1 MDNAGTNTKPRIL
14 IASALILLAAIFALS
29 AGTASSQEKPIPE
42 IASPVLTSV
51 PLSPIDQAEK
61 DGTAS
66 HLSLKDVTK
75 MALQNNL
82 DIAISDTNEDV
93 SKYKILQDHGAYDP
107 SLTITLGARS
117 TTQPNTNLASA
128 SSTGLSNNTKLDTY
142 NVQFNQNIPTGASIV
157 ANLNGNR
164 SDTNQSF
171 ALFTPQYNST
181 SSIQL
186 TQPLLRNRATDQ
198 SRSTIKIANLD
209 LKISDSQFRQTIT
222 STIGSIQGSYWDL
235 VSAIRDYAIKR
246 DSVKLA
252 QITVDQ
258 NREKVRIGTLSQID
272 ITVAQAA
279 LASQVVN
286 LIASVQNI
294 NVAENNL
301 RSTISNDRKSEI
313 WQMVIVPKDSADFVA
328 YKMDLENA
336 LDAALKNRPE
346 LEQYDLQM
354 KETAINYN
362 LDKNLTKWQV
372 DAVGSFGTVGVAGP
386 QSLSALTGQPTIPS
400 SMVGGFG
407 TAYQSLFTQGFKNW
421 FVGFNLG
428 IPLRNRTVEGQL
440 GQLQVQKK
448 QLSLNRKSQEQKI
461 TVQIRNDV
469 SNLNNNQQTVEAAK
483 VARQLAEIQL
493 DGETKRFQAG
503 TSQPF
508 LLLQRQNDLL
518 TAQETELQALV
529 AYKKAVIT
537 LQQDMFTLLESNDFE
552 IAGAKSGKGLK

>member
-1 MDNAGTNTKPRIL
+1 MDNAGTNKKPRVL
-14 IASALILLAAIFALS
+14 IASAIILLAAIFALS

-42 IASPVLTSV
+42 IASPVLTSI
-51 PLSPIDQAEK
+51 PLSPIDKAEK

-82 DIAISDTNEDV
+82 DIAISDTNEDI

-157 ANLNGNR
+157 ASVNGNR

-186 TQPLLRNRATDQ
+186 TQPLLRNRVTDQ

-386 QSLSALTGQPTIPS
+386 QSISALTGQPTIPS

-421 FVGFNLG
+421 FVGFNIG